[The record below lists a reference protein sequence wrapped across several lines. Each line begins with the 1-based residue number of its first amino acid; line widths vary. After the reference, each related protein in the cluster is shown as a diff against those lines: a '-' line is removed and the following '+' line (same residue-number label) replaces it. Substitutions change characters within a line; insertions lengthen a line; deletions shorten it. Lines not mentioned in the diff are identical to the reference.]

1 MVTLIYNASK
11 LAADR
16 INAQMNQ
23 QLAA

>member
-16 INAQMNQ
+16 IHAQLNLQ
-23 QLAA
+23 QVA